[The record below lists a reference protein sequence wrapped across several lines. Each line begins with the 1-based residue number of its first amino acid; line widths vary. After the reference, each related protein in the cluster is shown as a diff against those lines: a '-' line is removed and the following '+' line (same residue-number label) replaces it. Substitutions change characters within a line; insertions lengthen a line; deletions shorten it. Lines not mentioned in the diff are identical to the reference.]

1 MHFRDADQ
9 KEVDLVIDNEVGR
22 VVGGEV
28 KAGATVRDG
37 ELRGLRKLAELAGL
51 WT

>member
-9 KEVDLVIDNEVGR
+9 KEVDLVIENEAGR
-22 VVGGEV
+22 VVGVEL

-37 ELRGLRKLAELAGL
+37 ELRGLRKLAGL